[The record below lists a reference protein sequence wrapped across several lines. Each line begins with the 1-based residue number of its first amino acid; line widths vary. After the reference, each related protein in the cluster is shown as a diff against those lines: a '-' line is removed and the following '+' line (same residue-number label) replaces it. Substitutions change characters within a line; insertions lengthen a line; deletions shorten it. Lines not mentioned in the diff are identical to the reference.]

1 MQNEVTQS
9 MQTECNQRLDT
20 LYRMHGEWIN
30 NITLNMCKN
39 KNVTEEVVSDLYL
52 YLAEKCNP
60 KLFYKES
67 YNLHYIYMFLKTR
80 ALNMLKRNGKVQTLP
95 ENWDLVDND
104 YDIEY
109 DNRIERAYSDV
120 KEELE
125 SMKKRKGWSSA
136 VIYSHYWMSDK
147 TLDEVSKEIGISKS
161 TTFLA
166 VKKTKLH
173 LKNNIQNPFENDK

>member
-1 MQNEVTQS
+1 MNNEVTQS
-9 MQTECNQRLDT
+9 IQSECNQRLDT

-30 NITLNMCKN
+30 NITFNMCKN

-80 ALNMLKRNGKVQTLP
+80 ALNMLKRNGKVQSLP
-95 ENWDLVDND
+95 DSWDWIDEE

-109 DNRIERAYSDV
+109 DNRIQKAYDEV

-147 TLDEVSKEIGISKS
+147 TLDEVSRDIGISKS

-166 VKKTKLH
+166 VKKTKIH
-173 LKNNIQNPFENDK
+173 LKKNIQNPFENE

>member
-1 MQNEVTQS
+1 MRNEVTGS
-9 MQTECNQRLDT
+9 MQSECNQRLDT

-39 KNVTEEVVSDLYL
+39 KTVTEEVVSDLYL

-80 ALNMLKRNGKVQTLP
+80 ALNLLKRNGKVQSLP
-95 ENWDLVDND
+95 ENWDWIDED

-109 DNRIERAYSDV
+109 DNRIEKAYEEV
-120 KEELE
+120 KDELE
-125 SMKKRKGWSSA
+125 SMKKRKGFASA
-136 VIYSHYWMSDK
+136 MLYEHYYFSDK
-147 TLDEVSKEIGISKS
+147 TLDEVSKDIGISKS

-173 LKNNIQNPFENDK
+173 LKKNIQNPFQNE

>member
-1 MQNEVTQS
+1 MNNEVTQS

-67 YNLHYIYMFLKTR
+67 YNLHYIYHFLKTR
-80 ALNMLKRNGKVQTLP
+80 AINYQKRNSKTQSLP
-95 ENWDLVDND
+95 EYWDDINVE
-104 YDIEY
+104 YDEEY
-109 DNRIERAYSDV
+109 DNKIQNTFDEV

-125 SMKKRKGWSSA
+125 RMKKRKGWSSA
-136 VIYSHYWMSDK
+136 TIYSMYWMSDK
-147 TLDEVSKEIGISKS
+147 TMDIVSKEIGISKS

-166 VKKTKLH
+166 IKKTKQH
-173 LKNNIQNPFENDK
+173 LKNTIKNPFEND

>member
-9 MQTECNQRLDT
+9 IQSECNERLDT

-39 KNVTEEVVSDLYL
+39 KGVTEEVVSDLYL

-67 YNLHYIYMFLKTR
+67 YNLHYVYMFLKTR
-80 ALNMLKRNGKVQTLP
+80 ALNMLKRNGKVKTLP
-95 ENWDLVDND
+95 DNWDVIDTE

-109 DNRIERAYSDV
+109 DTKVQKAYDEV
-120 KEELE
+120 KEEIKN
-125 SMKKRKGWSSA
+125 MKNKKGFASA
-136 VIYSHYWMSDK
+136 MIYEYYWFSDK
-147 TLDEVSKEIGISKS
+147 TLDEVSKGIGISKS

-166 VKKTKLH
+166 VKKVKKH
-173 LKNNIQNPFENDK
+173 LKNNIQNPFE